1 MLRDLRSRGLCG
13 VELVV
18 SDEQKWMKKAVQ
30 GHIAGGPMSRCQVHF
45 LWNIP
50 GYALVS
56 RRGPLALA
64 LGRLFW
70 PETKEEVRAIK
81 NEMLET
87 FEKKAPK
94 LMDCLE
100 EGFEESLTILSF
112 PRKYRVRLGS
122 TNFQERLYEE
132 VRRRER
138 VIRIFSNEDSAI
150 RIIRALLPELL
161 EQWSTGKKYFDRAE
175 YLEWK
180 TQEPLETPSL
190 LSVVE

>member
-1 MLRDLRSRGLCG
+1 MDEESGSGTYCRGSDVTMPGPFSLEHSRLCVGLPTRTPG
-13 VELVV
+13 AGPGT
-18 SDEQKWMKKAVQ
+18 AV
-30 GHIAGGPMSRCQVHF
+30 
-45 LWNIP
+45 L
-50 GYALVS
+50 
-56 RRGPLALA
+56 
-64 LGRLFW
+64 

-161 EQWSTGKKYFDRAE
+161 EQWSTGKKYFDMAE

-190 LSVVE
+190 LSVIE